1 MEIMQSEFFCIL
13 QQEAS
18 NLSKMRILSD
28 AFTVKNR
35 ACKGPQLGPC
45 YLINSHDLLR
55 RHVSSLVRKLPT
67 NFFVYKFQRSMNIF
81 MRAQKMVCFE
91 GYTEFLVVVEAVFF
105 SSFCRENHKKIWVYF
120 TWENDVASYQC
131 IGSLF
136 WGKHIFKKRSWKFI
150 LKRWGCAYS
159 FTYSVPNLVM
169 RFLNQAS
176 NKGKILWFSML
187 FF

>member
-105 SSFCRENHKKIWVYF
+105 FLPFVVRIIRKFGYILLGKTMLHHTNASGRYF
-120 TWENDVASYQC
+120 EGNIY
-131 IGSLF
+131 
-136 WGKHIFKKRSWKFI
+136 
-150 LKRWGCAYS
+150 LKRG
-159 FTYSVPNLVM
+159 VGNL
-169 RFLNQAS
+169 F
-176 NKGKILWFSML
+176 
-187 FF
+187 

>member
-105 SSFCRENHKKIWVYF
+105 SSFCRKNHKKIWVYF
-120 TWENDVASYQC
+120 TWGNDVASYQC

-136 WGKHIFKKRSWKFI
+136 WGKHLKRGVGKFI
-150 LKRWGCAYS
+150 LKRWGSAYYS
-159 FTYSVPNLVM
+159 FTLIVS
-169 RFLNQAS
+169 RA
-176 NKGKILWFSML
+176 
-187 FF
+187 

>member
-67 NFFVYKFQRSMNIF
+67 NFFCLQISKVNEYILVHKREGAKNGMMF
-81 MRAQKMVCFE
+81 CF
-91 GYTEFLVVVEAVFF
+91 
-105 SSFCRENHKKIWVYF
+105 
-120 TWENDVASYQC
+120 
-131 IGSLF
+131 
-136 WGKHIFKKRSWKFI
+136 
-150 LKRWGCAYS
+150 
-159 FTYSVPNLVM
+159 
-169 RFLNQAS
+169 
-176 NKGKILWFSML
+176 
-187 FF
+187 